1 MMTLA
6 NNTTVTI
13 DITTMDTTV
22 DGVMNM
28 VNSMIAFG
36 ALNNADDAVD
46 LFNAI
51 DKKASVRI
59 KIALVAWMMS
69 AHFVH
74 VDDSIFDDDGIF
86 DVDVATVRRNIKAAK
101 KALHNRT
108 IHLHLVNPDVAT
120 KSKHNFYGHS
130 VTTMIVT
137 RGGR

>member
-1 MMTLA
+1 MTNATNLTA
-6 NNTTVTI
+6 TI
-13 DITTMDTTV
+13 DTTTMSTTV
-22 DGVMNM
+22 DGVMKM
-28 VNSMIAFG
+28 INSMIAFG

-46 LFNAI
+46 LFNTI
-51 DKKASVRI
+51 DNRVPVRI
-59 KIALVAWMMS
+59 KIAIVAWMMS

-86 DVDVATVRRNIKAAK
+86 VVDAATIRQNIKAAK

-108 IHLHLVNPDVAT
+108 IRLHLVNPDLVT
-120 KSKHNFYGHS
+120 KSKHNYFGHP

>member
-1 MMTLA
+1 MT
-6 NNTTVTI
+6 NTSNLTATI

-22 DGVMNM
+22 DGVVKMI
-28 VNSMIAFG
+28 NSMIAFG

-46 LFNAI
+46 LFNVI
-51 DKKASVRI
+51 DNKVPVRI
-59 KIALVAWMMS
+59 KIAIVAWMMS

-74 VDDSIFDDDGIF
+74 IDDSIFDDDGIF
-86 DVDVATVRRNIKAAK
+86 IVDAAK

-108 IHLHLVNPDVAT
+108 IHLHLVNPDLVT
-120 KSKHNFYGHS
+120 RSKHNFFGHP

>member
-1 MMTLA
+1 MTNASNL
-6 NNTTVTI
+6 TTTI

-22 DGVMNM
+22 DGVVKMI
-28 VNSMIAFG
+28 NSMIAFG

-46 LFNAI
+46 FFNTI
-51 DKKASVRI
+51 DNKVPVRI
-59 KIALVAWMMS
+59 KIAIVAWMMS
-69 AHFVH
+69 AHFIH

-86 DVDVATVRRNIKAAK
+86 VVDAATVRRNTKAAK

-108 IHLHLVNPDVAT
+108 IHLHLVNPDLVT
-120 KSKHNFYGHS
+120 SSKHNFFGHP

>member
-1 MMTLA
+1 MSNLTA
-6 NNTTVTI
+6 TI
-13 DITTMDTTV
+13 DTTTMDTTA
-22 DGVMNM
+22 DGVVKM

-46 LFNAI
+46 LFNTI
-51 DKKASVRI
+51 DNKVPVRI
-59 KIALVAWMMS
+59 KIAIVAWMMS

-74 VDDSIFDDDGIF
+74 IDDSIFDDDGIII
-86 DVDVATVRRNIKAAK
+86 VDAATVRRNTKAAK

-108 IHLHLVNPDVAT
+108 IHLHLVNPDLVT
-120 KSKHNFYGHS
+120 RSKHNFFGHP

>member
-1 MMTLA
+1 MRNISNLTA
-6 NNTTVTI
+6 TI
-13 DITTMDTTV
+13 DTTPMDTTV
-22 DGVMNM
+22 NGVVKM

-46 LFNAI
+46 LFNTI
-51 DKKASVRI
+51 DNKVPVRI
-59 KIALVAWMMS
+59 KIAIVAWMMS

-74 VDDSIFDDDGIF
+74 IDDSIFDDDGIF
-86 DVDVATVRRNIKAAK
+86 VVDTATVRRNTKAAK

-108 IHLHLVNPDVAT
+108 IHLHLVNPDLVT
-120 KSKHNFYGHS
+120 RSKHNFFGHP